1 MKPNPYLA
9 RLAQHH
15 PTNAMQQ
22 RICQAYLVAYHRH
35 DFALITIREICQ
47 IAGIVR
53 TTFYRYFD
61 NTVQLRNLIEDNFI
75 AGLLASSRGI
85 TEAAIDSDDFNASIK
100 SMIAFLQDNRQ
111 TFKLLLVERP
121 SQSFM
126 DKYINSINYEYY
138 HLSHENETNLAILAG
153 GLIGFFRFRLANNL
167 SLDDPEVII
176 TYAHFVRRMINAF

>member
-85 TEAAIDSDDFNASIK
+85 TEAAIDSD
-100 SMIAFLQDNRQ
+100 
-111 TFKLLLVERP
+111 E
-121 SQSFM
+121 
-126 DKYINSINYEYY
+126 
-138 HLSHENETNLAILAG
+138 
-153 GLIGFFRFRLANNL
+153 IGR
-167 SLDDPEVII
+167 
-176 TYAHFVRRMINAF
+176 AHV